1 MSSVSDR
8 DEWQRMIGEDLKEL
22 LDLVENTDVAEIEV
36 ADGDRL
42 IKIRVDRSADP
53 LPENDDQTPVETVEP
68 ISSTVAVTAD
78 RVGTFY
84 RSAEGEEAPLKSEN
98 DEADAGQAIAFID
111 SLNVWH
117 EVASPR
123 PGRIISF
130 DVDDGSDVEYGQQ
143 IAVMEIEEPDSDPQS

>member
-36 ADGDRL
+36 ADGDRV

-53 LPENDDQTPVETVEP
+53 LPENDDETPVETVEP
-68 ISSTVAVTAD
+68 KSSTVAVTAD

-84 RSAEGEEAPLKSEN
+84 RSAEARK
-98 DEADAGQAIAFID
+98 
-111 SLNVWH
+111 
-117 EVASPR
+117 PR
-123 PGRIISF
+123 SNRKTMKRTPARPSRL
-130 DVDDGSDVEYGQQ
+130 STL
-143 IAVMEIEEPDSDPQS
+143 